1 MHLPR
6 HDNLL
11 NWESGAEEKCV
22 RSGGGGAKLVSCS
35 CNFTYLCARQHHIPV
50 RNRYGLQSTGNKYI
64 LNTIAPVQRPIN
76 GRYCT
81 VLGSP
86 ILTHDAQPPGAHRP
100 LYTLIPPPQHS
111 SARLVSLSVGY
122 ALFWFLSFDI
132 LPRYLPIFAT
142 VLLCLY

>member
-1 MHLPR
+1 M
-6 HDNLL
+6 
-11 NWESGAEEKCV
+11 CV

-111 SARLVSLSVGY
+111 SARLLPLNVDHT
-122 ALFWFLSFDI
+122 LFWSLSFDI
-132 LPRYLPIFAT
+132 LPSYLPTYLRYCAT
-142 VLLCLY
+142 LFLLKK